1 MTKKEIRQEILGR
14 YIRLLVNNHYEFESI
29 LGTSLRNFDY
39 NTIIEKMKE
48 FTSND
53 YDWITSN
60 EIEEYELLIEK
71 L

>member
-14 YIRLLVNNHYEFESI
+14 YVRLLVNNHYEFESI
-29 LGTSLRNFDY
+29 LGTSLRNFNY
-39 NTIIEKMKE
+39 KKIIELMQQ

-53 YDWITSN
+53 YDWVTKN

>member
-1 MTKKEIRQEILGR
+1 MTKKDIRQTILGR
-14 YIRLLVNNHYEFESI
+14 YIRLLVNNNYEFESI

-39 NTIIEKMKE
+39 KKVIEKMKE

-53 YDWITSN
+53 YDWVTEN